1 MQLSKSE
8 YMMYL
13 KHPVW
18 VWLKKHD
25 KKKLPEIGANQQA
38 MFDAGHDFEQYAEA
52 LFEDGVT
59 LGFDSYDEYL
69 SLPPRTQEA
78 LNSDVSTIF
87 QGRIEAKNCTFIF
100 DILHRVSEDEFDLYE
115 IKSSTK
121 VKEDH
126 YYDLAFQLHV
136 AQLAGLNIRS
146 IYVIHVNNNYVRSGE
161 VKPKAITVTEEVS
174 DRVRLLQDET
184 EQNIAAAWDVIGQAA
199 MPDPSPRYAGLSGFR
214 DYMEIYSN
222 LKNIP
227 PESIYNLYGL
237 DAKLCAQLEDERVE
251 AIHEIPKHINLKP
264 KQQWQVMAAKAGE
277 PIVKTDKVEKFL
289 NSFRYPL
296 YFLDYE
302 TLADMVPPFAGLKP
316 YQQLP
321 FQYSLHVLR
330 EPSGKLEHYDYL
342 HTDQTNPVEPLV
354 EQLEK
359 EIGSEGS
366 ILVWSKRFEQGC
378 NDLMGSLFPRYKDVL
393 EAINQR
399 IVDLMDPFAY
409 GWYIDQRFVG
419 SASIKNV
426 LPVLAP
432 DLSYKEL
439 EVQEGGSAQ
448 RLWMDAV
455 LRDKYSGDQDK
466 LLQNLRQYCELDTL
480 AMVRIFE
487 FLKNQEFPTSSNS
500 PEEPEQT
507 SLF

>member
-1 MQLSKSE
+1 
-8 YMMYL
+8 MYL
-13 KHPVW
+13 KHPAW

-25 KKKLPEIGANQQA
+25 KKKLPEVDANQQA

-59 LGFDSYDEYL
+59 LGFNSYDEYL

-78 LNSDVSTIF
+78 LNSEAPTIF
-87 QGRIEAKNCTFIF
+87 QGRIEAQNCTFIF

-126 YYDLAFQLHV
+126 YYDLAFQFHV
-136 AQLAGLNIRS
+136 AQLAGLKIRS

-174 DRVRLLQDET
+174 GRVRSLQDET
-184 EQNIAAAWDVIGQAA
+184 EQNIAAAWDVIRQST
-199 MPDPSPRYAGLSGFR
+199 MPDPSPRHAGLNDFR
-214 DYMEIYSN
+214 DYIEIYSN
-222 LKNIP
+222 LKDIP
-227 PESIYNLYGL
+227 QDSIYNLYGL
-237 DAKLCAQLEDERVE
+237 DAKLCAQLEDEGIE
-251 AIHEIPKHINLKP
+251 TIHEIPEHISLSS

-277 PIVKTDKVEKFL
+277 PIVKTDKVDNFL

-302 TLADMVPPFAGLKP
+302 TLADVVPPFEGLKP

-330 EPSGKLEHYDYL
+330 EPDGELEHYDYL
-342 HTDQTNPVEPLV
+342 HADQTNPVKPLV
-354 EQLEK
+354 EQLKE
-359 EIGSEGS
+359 EIGNEGS
-366 ILVWSKRFEQGC
+366 VLVWSKRFEQGC
-378 NDLMGSLFPRYKDVL
+378 NELMGSLFPEHKESL

-409 GWYIDQRFVG
+409 GWYIDERFVG

-448 RLWMDAV
+448 RLWMDAI

-466 LLQNLRQYCELDTL
+466 LLQDLRQYCELDTL

-487 FLKNQEFPTSSNS
+487 FLKNQEPPVSNNPTNG
-500 PEEPEQT
+500 PEQT